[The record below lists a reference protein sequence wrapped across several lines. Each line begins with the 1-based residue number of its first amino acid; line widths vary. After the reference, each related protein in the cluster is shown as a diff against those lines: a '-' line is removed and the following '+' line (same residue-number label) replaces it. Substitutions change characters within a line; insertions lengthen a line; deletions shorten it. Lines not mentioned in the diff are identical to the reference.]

1 MVVQTAGRK
10 WLLWVVAL
18 VVMLAAGYWQR
29 RVGPS
34 YPFKGEVTVAG
45 TSVAVR
51 LPRNHT
57 TASPQR
63 VAIAA
68 WDDEAAGT
76 LWWRRFPTNDP
87 FAAAPLV
94 RTGDELA
101 AELPL
106 QPPAGK
112 VEYYLELSAGDGT
125 IRVPAAAA
133 DAVILRYKAPVPLG
147 FLVPHIAV
155 MFLSMLVGVRAGL
168 AALFKTGETR
178 TLTWIALGGLTV
190 GGMILGPIAQ
200 KYAFGAFW
208 TGVPFGWDLTD
219 NKTLLMWLGWGAAGI
234 AFAWRARAARATVVV
249 AALVML
255 AVYLV
260 PHSLRGSELDYA
272 QLQGPVRS
280 TSP

>member
-1 MVVQTAGRK
+1 MAERTAGRK
-10 WLLWVVAL
+10 WLLWTVAL

-34 YPFKGEVTVAG
+34 YPYKGEVTVDG
-45 TSVAVR
+45 TTIAVR

-63 VAIAA
+63 VAIPA
-68 WDDEAAGT
+68 WSPSAGGT
-76 LWWRRFPTNDP
+76 LWWRRYPTGDA
-87 FAAAPLV
+87 FAAAPLA
-94 RTGDELA
+94 RDGEELA
-101 AELPL
+101 AELPV

-112 VEYYLELSAGDGT
+112 VEYYLELSAGTGT
-125 IRVPAAAA
+125 VRVPAAAA

-147 FLVPHIAV
+147 ILAPHIAI

-168 AALFKTGETR
+168 AALFGGKDTKS
-178 TLTWIALGGLTV
+178 LTWIALGGLTV
-190 GGMILGPIAQ
+190 GGLILGPIAQ
-200 KYAFGAFW
+200 KYAFGAYW

-219 NKTLLMWLGWGAAGI
+219 NKTLLMWLGWVAAGL
-234 AFAWRARAARATVVV
+234 AFVWRARAGRAVVV
-249 AALVML
+249 IAAVVML

-260 PHSLRGSELDYA
+260 PHSLRGSQFDYTELEVPA
-272 QLQGPVRS
+272 TS